1 MLISENS
8 RYFWFAVVLLIG
20 IVSIVPLTAN
30 ADALKVVVQDQDG
43 SAIPS
48 AKVLIGSEEQ
58 TTDDNGAAMFSD
70 VAGIQAVQITAL
82 GFADRRVNI
91 TAGQEELI
99 VVLAP
104 LQTIESVVVV
114 GTRSIGRRALQAP
127 VPIEVVEREQLSL
140 TGQSETGRILQM
152 LVPSF
157 NFSSSSI
164 SDGTDALRPATLRG
178 LGPDQTLVLVNGKRR
193 HKSALLH
200 INTSVGRGTAG
211 TDFNA
216 IPSSAI
222 KRIEVLRDGAAAQYG
237 SDAIAGVIN
246 IVLKDDVDTGD
257 ANLYWGQTYEGDG
270 DTWIGN
276 ANYGLKVGESGFLN
290 LTAEW
295 RDRSRTNRAGLSGT
309 RQYDWVEKEP
319 DKSADYIL
327 EIEDEEGNVTEKPV
341 WFNFKSP
348 DRPHDETLI
357 VNKDETL
364 SFRPEDSEVISNVDG
379 SVSVRIPD
387 TDKTVSG
394 KNVWYNSRVYY
405 DSREYTFD
413 RQNFRIGDADSS
425 QRVGFYNFGLPI
437 VGGMELYS
445 FGGYSIRQNN
455 SAGFYRRANQAE
467 RTVTDIY
474 PDGFLPEINTGI
486 EDISLAFG
494 TAWTHEATDLNVDVS
509 VNHGLNTFDF
519 FISNSMNASY
529 GAASPTSA
537 DAGGFELSQTAFNLD
552 VTYPLEYQSSLINL
566 AGGVEFRREG
576 YGIHAGEPVSWINAG
591 LGVDGAASGIQV
603 FPGFRP
609 NQETDENRTNIAGY
623 ADFESY
629 LSGEPG
635 SGLLV
640 GAAVRGEQYSDFGT
654 TVTGKATARYDLT
667 KQVAVRAAG
676 STGFRAPSLQQ
687 LYFNNIS
694 TQFKVDADDLDGD
707 GNTEELIPL
716 EVGTFRND
724 SDAARALGIPELKEE
739 TAFNVSGGVVL
750 KPVDKLWVT
759 IDGFLIQIDDRIVLS
774 GSFSADNVEGLAE
787 AGANSAQVF
796 TNVAQT
802 RTQGVD
808 VAAGYLHAFD
818 NESLL
823 NLKIALTYADTKV
836 IGDVEAPEILVGL
849 EDTLFPSQER
859 SMIEE
864 WQPNTRI
871 NVSADYIVG
880 DLTIGAALRYFGEY
894 TVQEG
899 SGADPARQTYGGK
912 WLTDIQSNYQLNEGL
927 SLTIGAN
934 NLLDQVPDENEIGQS
949 RGGKLEDGAG
959 EVIVDSPGVFT
970 YSRRSAPFGFNGG
983 LYYAKLTYSF

>member
-1 MLISENS
+1 MLISENN
-8 RYFWFAVVLLIG
+8 RYFWCVVAILFG
-20 IVSIVPLTAN
+20 IISIIPLAAN

-58 TTDDNGAAMFSD
+58 TTDDKGEATFGD
-70 VAGIQAVQITAL
+70 VAGAQAVQITAL
-82 GFADRRVNI
+82 GFADRRVNV
-91 TAGQEELI
+91 TAGQEELT
-99 VVLAP
+99 VMLAP

-257 ANLYWGQTYEGDG
+257 ANMYWGQTYEGDG

-276 ANYGLKVGESGFLN
+276 ANYGMKVGEAGFIN

-295 RDRSRTNRAGLSGT
+295 RDRDRTNRAGLTGT
-309 RQYDWVEKEP
+309 RQYDWVEEDP
-319 DKSADYIL
+319 GRPADHIL
-327 EIEDEEGNVTEKPV
+327 EIENDDGTVAEKPV
-341 WFNFKSP
+341 WF
-348 DRPHDETLI
+348 
-357 VNKDETL
+357 
-364 SFRPEDSEVISNVDG
+364 
-379 SVSVRIPD
+379 
-387 TDKTVSG
+387 
-394 KNVWYNSRVYY
+394 

-413 RQNFRIGDADSS
+413 RQNFRIGDADST
-425 QRVGFYNFGLPI
+425 QKIGFYNFGLPI

-445 FGGYSIRQNN
+445 FGGYSTRQNN

-474 PDGFLPEINTGI
+474 PDGFLPEINTDI
-486 EDISLAFG
+486 EDVSLAFG
-494 TAWTHEATDLNVDVS
+494 AAWTHEATDLNVDVS

-576 YGIHAGEPVSWINAG
+576 YGIHAGEPASWINAG
-591 LGVDGAASGIQV
+591 LGADGASAGIQV
-603 FPGFRP
+603 FPGFSP
-609 NQETDENRTNIAGY
+609 NRETDENRTNIAGY

-654 TVTGKATARYDLT
+654 TITGKATARYDLT

-694 TQFKVDADDLDGD
+694 TQFKIDADDIDGD
-707 GNTEELIPL
+707 GNTTELIPL

-750 KPVDKLWVT
+750 KPLDKLWVSV
-759 IDGFLIQIDDRIVLS
+759 DGFLIQIDDRIVLS
-774 GSFSADNVEGLAE
+774 GSFSAENVEGLAE

-823 NLKIALTYADTKV
+823 NLKVALTWADTEV

-899 SGADPARQTYGGK
+899 SGDDPARQTYGGK
-912 WLTDIQSNYQLNEGL
+912 WLTDIQGNYQLNEGL

-959 EVIVDSPGVFT
+959 QVIVDSPGVFT

-983 LYYAKLTYSF
+983 LYYAKLSYNF

>member
-1 MLISENS
+1 MFFSNKN
-8 RYFWFAVVLLIG
+8 RYFWCVFTILFG
-20 IVSIVPLTAN
+20 IISAIPLTAN
-30 ADALKVVVQDQDG
+30 ADELKVVVTDQNGD
-43 SAIPS
+43 AISS
-48 AKVLIGSEEQ
+48 AKVMIGGEEQ
-58 TTDDNGAAMFSD
+58 TTDDNGSAMFSD
-70 VAGIQAVQITAL
+70 MAGAQSVKITAI
-82 GFADRRVNI
+82 GFADRRINV
-91 TAGQEELI
+91 TAGQTELM
-99 VVLAP
+99 VMLAP
-104 LQTIESVVVV
+104 IQTIDSVVVV

-178 LGPDQTLVLVNGKRR
+178 LGPDQTLVLINGKRR

-200 INTSVGRGTAG
+200 INTSVGRGAAG

-257 ANLYWGQTYEGDG
+257 ANFYWGQTYESDG

-276 ANYGLKVGESGFLN
+276 ANYGMKVGEAGFIN

-295 RDRSRTNRAGLSGT
+295 RDRYRTNRAGLTGE
-309 RQYDWVEKEP
+309 RQYDWVEEDP
-319 DKSADYIL
+319 GRPADHIL
-327 EIEDEEGNVTEKPV
+327 EIENEDGTVTSKPV
-341 WFNFKSP
+341 WF
-348 DRPHDETLI
+348 
-357 VNKDETL
+357 
-364 SFRPEDSEVISNVDG
+364 
-379 SVSVRIPD
+379 
-387 TDKTVSG
+387 
-394 KNVWYNSRVYY
+394 

-425 QRVGFYNFGLPI
+425 QKVGFYNFGLPI

-445 FGGYSIRQNN
+445 FGGYSTRQNN

-474 PDGFLPEINTGI
+474 PDGFLPEINTSI
-486 EDISLAFG
+486 EDVSLAFG
-494 TAWTHEATDLNVDVS
+494 ADWTHEATDLNVDVS

-552 VTYPLEYQSSLINL
+552 VSYPLEYQSSLINL

-576 YGIHAGEPVSWINAG
+576 YGINAGEPVSWINAG
-591 LGVDGAASGIQV
+591 LGADGAASGIQV

-609 NQETDENRTNIAGY
+609 NQETDESRTNIAGY
-623 ADFESY
+623 VDFESY

-635 SGLLV
+635 SGLLI
-640 GAAVRGEQYSDFGT
+640 GAAVRGEQYSDFGA
-654 TVTGKATARYDLT
+654 TVTGKATARYDFT
-667 KQVAVRAAG
+667 KQVAVRAAA

-694 TQFKVDADDLDGD
+694 TQFKVDADDINGNGD
-707 GNTEELIPL
+707 TEELIPL

-724 SDAARALGIPELKEE
+724 SDAARALGIPELKQE

-750 KPVDKLWVT
+750 KPLDKLWLSV
-759 IDGFLIQIDDRIVLS
+759 DGFLIQIDDRIVLS

-823 NLKIALTYADTKV
+823 NLKVAFTFADTEV

-871 NVSADYIVG
+871 NISADYIVG
-880 DLTIGAALRYFGEY
+880 DLTLGGALRYFGSY

-899 SGADPARQTYGGK
+899 SGDDPARQDYGGK
-912 WLTDIQSNYQLNEGL
+912 WLTDIQANYQLNQGL
-927 SLTIGAN
+927 SLTLGAN

-959 EVIVDSPGVFT
+959 QVIVDSPGVFT

>member
-1 MLISENS
+1 MFFSNKNW
-8 RYFWFAVVLLIG
+8 YFWCVFTILFG
-20 IVSIVPLTAN
+20 IISVIPLTAN
-30 ADALKVVVQDQDG
+30 ADELKVVVTDQNGD
-43 SAIPS
+43 AISS
-48 AKVLIGSEEQ
+48 AKVMIGGEEQ
-58 TTDDNGAAMFSD
+58 TTDGNGSAMFSD
-70 VAGIQAVQITAL
+70 MTGAQSVEITAL
-82 GFADRRVNI
+82 GFADRRVNV
-91 TAGQEELI
+91 TAGQTELM
-99 VVLAP
+99 VMLAP
-104 LQTIESVVVV
+104 IQTIDSIVVV

-178 LGPDQTLVLVNGKRR
+178 LGPDQTLVLINGKRR

-257 ANLYWGQTYEGDG
+257 ANFYWGQTYEGDG

-276 ANYGLKVGESGFLN
+276 ANYGMKVGESGFIN

-295 RDRSRTNRAGLSGT
+295 RDRYRTNRAGLTGT
-309 RQYDWVEKEP
+309 RQYDWAEEDP
-319 DKSADYIL
+319 GRPADHIL
-327 EIEDEEGNVTEKPV
+327 EIENEDGTVTSKPM
-341 WFNFKSP
+341 WFN
-348 DRPHDETLI
+348 
-357 VNKDETL
+357 
-364 SFRPEDSEVISNVDG
+364 
-379 SVSVRIPD
+379 
-387 TDKTVSG
+387 
-394 KNVWYNSRVYY
+394 
-405 DSREYTFD
+405 SREYTFD
-413 RQNFRIGDADSS
+413 RQNFRIGDSDSS
-425 QRVGFYNFGLPI
+425 QKIGFYNFGLPI

-445 FGGYSIRQNN
+445 FGGYSTRQNN
-455 SAGFYRRANQAE
+455 SAGFYRRANQAD

-474 PDGFLPEINTGI
+474 PDGFLPEINTSI
-486 EDISLAFG
+486 EDVSLAFG
-494 TAWTHEATDLNVDVS
+494 ADWTHEATDLNVDVS

-552 VTYPLEYQSSLINL
+552 VSYPLEYQSSLINL

-576 YGIHAGEPVSWINAG
+576 YGINAGEPVSWINAG
-591 LGVDGAASGIQV
+591 LGADGAVSGIQV

-609 NQETDENRTNIAGY
+609 NQETDESRTNVAGY

-629 LSGEPG
+629 MSGEPG

-640 GAAVRGEQYSDFGT
+640 GAAVRGEQYSDFGA
-654 TVTGKATARYDLT
+654 TVTGKATARYDFT
-667 KQVAVRAAG
+667 KQVALRAAG

-694 TQFKVDADDLDGD
+694 TQFKIDADDINGNGD
-707 GNTEELIPL
+707 TKELIPL

-724 SDAARALGIPELKEE
+724 SDAARALGIPELKQE

-750 KPVDKLWVT
+750 KPLDKLWLSV
-759 IDGFLIQIDDRIVLS
+759 DGFLIQIDDRIVLS

-823 NLKIALTYADTKV
+823 NLKVAFTFADTEV

-871 NVSADYIVG
+871 NISADYIVG
-880 DLTIGAALRYFGEY
+880 DLTLGGALRYFGSY

-899 SGADPARQTYGGK
+899 SGDDPARQDYGGK
-912 WLTDIQSNYQLNEGL
+912 WLTDIQANYQLNQGL
-927 SLTIGAN
+927 SLTLGAN
-934 NLLDQVPDENEIGQS
+934 NLLDQVPDENEVGQS
-949 RGGKLEDGAG
+949 RSGKLMDGAG
-959 EVIVDSPGVFT
+959 QVIVDSPGVFT